1 MASLDGHLTGQWKNT
16 TFNTAGTM
24 TWDVASDELKR
35 TVTLTVTLTGNALGA
50 AAPAPEHIELTHLA
64 TGVVQGQSVAFGTV
78 NGVITPD
85 GRIHFQLTNLPV
97 RSIASVDVA
106 GLVTRGTSIA
116 FAYTVTMTTGSTAK
130 GTATLTR
137 Q

>member
-1 MASLDGHLTGQWKNT
+1 MASLDGRLTGPWKNT
-16 TFNTAGTM
+16 TFNTTGTM
-24 TWDVASDELKR
+24 TWDVSSDPAKR
-35 TVTLTVTLTGNALGA
+35 TVTITITLTGNALGT

-64 TGVVQGQSVAFGTV
+64 TGVVQGPSVAFGTV

-97 RSIASVDVA
+97 RSIATVDVA

-116 FAYTVTMTTGSTAK
+116 FAYTVTMTTGSTSQ
-130 GTATLTR
+130 GTVTLTR

>member
-1 MASLDGHLTGQWKNT
+1 MASLDGRLSGPWKNT
-16 TFNTAGTM
+16 TFNTTGTM
-24 TWDVASDELKR
+24 TWDVTSDPVKR
-35 TVTLTVTLTGNALGA
+35 TVTITVTLTGNVLGA

-64 TGVVQGQSVAFGTV
+64 TGVVQGPSLAFGTV

-85 GRIHFQLTNLPV
+85 GRIHFQLTKLPMP
-97 RSIASVDVA
+97 SISSVDIA

-116 FAYTVTMTTGSTAK
+116 FAYAVTMTTGSTSQ
-130 GTATLTR
+130 GTVTLTK